1 MTGMEEV
8 IEGGSAGASAPL
20 ERCGRLLMCA
30 PDHYDVDYVINPWMQ
45 HNVGRIDR
53 KLAGRQWKH
62 LHHLLSDAAE
72 LEMAPPAPG
81 LPDMVFTANA
91 GLAIDRKVVVSRFQ
105 FGERRSE
112 EALFKSWF
120 EENGFAV
127 APWPEDVSFEGAGDA
142 LLDRGR
148 ALIWCGY
155 GFRSSV
161 AAPRFIA
168 EIFDRE
174 TAPLRLVD
182 PRFYHLDTCFCPLS
196 EGRLLYFP
204 RAFDPVS
211 QEKIAAVVPAEQRIE
226 ASERDAAA
234 FACNAV
240 QIGGRIFMNEASED
254 LQSRLRA
261 AGFAPILSPLSEFL
275 KSGGAAKCLT
285 LNLSER

>member
-1 MTGMEEV
+1 MAE
-8 IEGGSAGASAPL
+8 IEGVIKGQSMEASASP
-20 ERCGRLLMCA
+20 EQGGRLLMCA

-53 KLAGRQWKH
+53 KLAVRQWKS
-62 LHHLLSDAAE
+62 LHGLLSNAAE
-72 LEMAPPAPG
+72 LKMAPPSPG

-91 GLAIDRKVVVSRFQ
+91 GLAIDQKVVVSRFQ

-112 EALFKSWF
+112 EAVFKSWF
-120 EENGFAV
+120 EQNGFEV
-127 APWPEDVSFEGAGDA
+127 APWPDDVSFEGAGDA

-155 GFRSSV
+155 GFRSS
-161 AAPRFIA
+161 AEAPRFI
-168 EIFDRE
+168 EDIFDRE

-196 EGRLLYFP
+196 EGWLLYFP
-204 RAFDPVS
+204 RAFDPAS
-211 QEKIAAVVPAEQRIE
+211 QQKIAAIVPAEKRIE

-254 LQSRLRA
+254 LQNRLRA

-275 KSGGAAKCLT
+275 KSGGSAKCLT
-285 LNLSER
+285 LVLDH